1 MCDNTTA
8 TYCITK
14 MGTSHSMDCHYLTIR
29 IWEWAIKS
37 NIQLTSALMPGKQ
50 SIIADRET
58 RVCHVDFEWMLS
70 LRYLHQSLNLLS
82 FKPDIDFFVT
92 AVYFAAL
99 SDNLFKFEAK
109 KFPPFPC
116 LTIFDNF

>member
-8 TYCITK
+8 IYCINK

-37 NIQLTSALMPGKQ
+37 NIQLTSALMPEKQ

-58 RVCHVDFEWMLS
+58 RVCHVDLEWMLS
-70 LRYLHQSLNLLS
+70 PRCLHQSLNLLS
-82 FKPDIDFFVT
+82 FKPDIDFLQCILLLFRT
-92 AVYFAAL
+92 TFL
-99 SDNLFKFEAK
+99 SFKQK
-109 KFPPFPC
+109 
-116 LTIFDNF
+116 NFTHSHV